1 MILLLLLII
10 IILFLIPILIMI
22 MQGARLV
29 SPQAATGP
37 PLVAGQ
43 PGTAWV
49 PTRWSLI
56 PCILSY
62 LVTHTL
68 QYLAYP
74 HIPGHNSYLASLALP
89 GFLLGHPTEI
99 IIVLIIMSLINEA
112 IS

>member
-1 MILLLLLII
+1 MMLII
-10 IILFLIPILIMI
+10 IIILMML

-49 PTRWSLI
+49 PTRWPLI
-56 PCILSY
+56 PAY
-62 LVTHTL
+62 PHTL

-74 HIPGHNSYLASLALP
+74 HIPGHNSYLANLALP
-89 GFLLGHPTEI
+89 GCPPGGHPSYFI
-99 IIVLIIMSLINEA
+99 IMVLIIMSMIKEA
-112 IS
+112 IIYHGNPNNITLN